1 MSKFARP
8 NNRPRL
14 KGGDGRIGGSK
25 IHRVLVCLTPK
36 AEADL
41 KFVSG
46 QMQVNQSEAIRIGLN
61 LAASHVSSIVEKN
74 STPSLQLGKPK

>member
-1 MSKFARP
+1 MSKFVKPAK
-8 NNRPRL
+8 RPRL
-14 KGGDGRIGGSK
+14 KGDDGRIGISK
-25 IHRVLVCLTPK
+25 IHRVLICLTPK

-41 KFVSG
+41 KFVSK

-74 STPSLQLGKPK
+74 STTLPQLGKPK